1 MSVHGEMSMLNS
13 KTEFKPEVVIIG
25 SGNVA
30 THIALRLDGY
40 ADIRQIYSRT
50 YSNAKTLASLLTY
63 CEPEC
68 LDDLSGLY
76 TNADIYIV
84 AVKDDVIPEIGK
96 KLPKLE
102 KGIAVHTSGSAPDD
116 ALGVNGNRCGVLY
129 PLQTFSKQ
137 KNVDWSQI
145 TVFTYS
151 SDADALAL
159 INKVA
164 NMLSDKVKVI
174 DGNLRS
180 RLHIAAVFACNFA
193 NYMWIKS
200 ERILN
205 ECGCT
210 LNDFSPLLQETLE
223 KALEQGAEKSQTGP
237 ARRGDRKIIDK
248 HTGMLHDKDDAE
260 LYLSLSNWIMR
271 HFGLI

>member
-1 MSVHGEMSMLNS
+1 MLNS
-13 KTEFKPEVVIIG
+13 KAELKPEVVIIG

-30 THIALRLDGY
+30 THIALHLDGQ
-40 ADIRQIYSRT
+40 ADIKQIYSRA
-50 YSNAKTLASLLTY
+50 YSNAKTLASLLT
-63 CEPEC
+63 CCKPEC
-68 LDDLSGLY
+68 VDDLSGLY

-84 AVKDDVIPEIGK
+84 AVKDDVIPEIGN
-96 KLPKLE
+96 KLPRLE
-102 KGIAVHTSGSAPDD
+102 RGITVHTSGSAPDD

-193 NYMWIKS
+193 NYMWIKRTYS
-200 ERILN
+200 ERM
-205 ECGCT
+205 
-210 LNDFSPLLQETLE
+210 
-223 KALEQGAEKSQTGP
+223 
-237 ARRGDRKIIDK
+237 R
-248 HTGMLHDKDDAE
+248 
-260 LYLSLSNWIMR
+260 LYSE
-271 HFGLI
+271 